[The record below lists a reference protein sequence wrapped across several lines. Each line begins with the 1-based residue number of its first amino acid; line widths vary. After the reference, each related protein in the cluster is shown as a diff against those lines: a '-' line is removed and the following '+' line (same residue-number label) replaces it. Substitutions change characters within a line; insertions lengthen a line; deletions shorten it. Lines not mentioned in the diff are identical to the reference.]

1 MTSNPYS
8 TPMIARDSSLSNR
21 SSKPS
26 AIYHAYTLLIAHC
39 VRLWSTVCC
48 LILSIC
54 FPKRQQVLFGNNRLL
69 IEYLGQFSTVVVAF
83 HRSGSNYQFQI
94 LYLIG
99 SGLIRVIHF
108 YWSLFLAFLME
119 EEDGGYDADFVDNLD
134 KDLECPVCML
144 ALREPVLTHC
154 GHHFCHS
161 CTMKLMKSSS
171 LALYACSKQTRFR
184 FGKFDCPLDSQTC
197 KEGDVSSC
205 SELVE
210 VGTLAYLQI
219 FRDRKVERKVLSL
232 MVYCSRRA
240 LGCSWKGELR
250 NLQVIQHVV
259 SKKEVKN
266 FFLFLWYRVMLEKME
281 IALLSN

>member
-205 SELVE
+205 SELSRSRDI
-210 VGTLAYLQI
+210 GLSSDFSRSKSRAKSSLLDGLLQS
-219 FRDRKVERKVLSL
+219 KSSWLLLERRTEKPSGNTA
-232 MVYCSRRA
+232 CS
-240 LGCSWKGELR
+240 
-250 NLQVIQHVV
+250 
-259 SKKEVKN
+259 
-266 FFLFLWYRVMLEKME
+266 F
-281 IALLSN
+281 